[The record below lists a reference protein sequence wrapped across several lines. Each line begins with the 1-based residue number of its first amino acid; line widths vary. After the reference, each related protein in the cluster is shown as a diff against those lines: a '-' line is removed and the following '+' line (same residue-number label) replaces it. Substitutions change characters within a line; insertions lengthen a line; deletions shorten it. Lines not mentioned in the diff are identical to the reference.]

1 MADLQPIPRAALK
14 IAGKRYE
21 GWTSLSI
28 VRSIETLCG
37 AFTFVITVREYTDAP
52 KWPLRSGDACAV
64 EVDGEIVIS
73 GFIDDINPTI
83 DDRGYSI
90 TIIGR
95 DRSADLVDC
104 SAIHKP
110 GSWTGKSIEAIAAE
124 LAKPFGLDVIAK
136 VDTGEK
142 VKRFALQQGET
153 VYAAIERL
161 ARFRGLLAV
170 SNAQSQIEF
179 IRPGTGAI
187 VADLVEGENILPGSS
202 ANHDVR
208 DRFSEYLIKGQS
220 SGDNQ
225 VNGKAAAAVKGDARD
240 AAVARYRPLLIVA
253 EDQATTANLRK
264 RAAFEAST
272 RAAKGQ
278 RAMIPVAGWRAPN
291 GELWRPDQRVS
302 VKAPFL
308 LVDGIMLITE
318 VSLVKDDRGSVTEL
332 TLTPPEAMSLMPVP
346 EGADASAIGGL

>member
-1 MADLQPIPRAALK
+1 MVEGTTVPRAALK
-14 IAGKRYE
+14 IDGIRYE
-21 GWTSLSI
+21 GWTALEI
-28 VRSIETLCG
+28 TRSIETLCG
-37 AFTFVITVREYTDAP
+37 AFTFEITVREYTDAP
-52 KWPLRSGDACAV
+52 RWPLRSGAPCEV
-64 EVDGEIVIS
+64 EIDGETVIT
-73 GFIDDINPTI
+73 GYIDDTNPTI

-90 TIIGR
+90 TIVGR

-104 SAIHKP
+104 SAIAKP

-124 LAKPFGLDVIAK
+124 LAKPFGLDVVAK

-142 VKRFALQQGET
+142 VKKFALQQGET
-153 VYAAIERL
+153 VYSAIERL

-170 SNAQSQIEF
+170 SNAKSQIEL

-187 VADLVEGENILPGSS
+187 VAELVEGENILPGSS

-208 DRFSEYLIKGQS
+208 DRFSEYLVKGQS
-220 SGDNQ
+220 SGDDQ

-240 AAVARYRPLLIVA
+240 PGVGRYRPMLIVA
-253 EDQATTANLRK
+253 EDQATTASLRK

-278 RAMIPVAGWRAPN
+278 RATIPVAGWRAPN

-302 VKAPFL
+302 VKSPFL
-308 LVDGIMLITE
+308 LIDGIMLITE
-318 VSLVKDDRGSVTEL
+318 VSLVKDERGSVTQL
-332 TLTPPEAMSLMPVP
+332 TVTPPEAMSLMPVP
-346 EGADASAIGGL
+346 EGADASAIGAL